1 MHLLCHSKCGGEG
14 VELAP
19 CAVEETEAIVGFHR
33 IVREEGLHR
42 VEPPP
47 LRSKFTQTV
56 VVPMVVYEIVI
67 EAAGL
72 G

>member
-1 MHLLCHSKCGGEG
+1 M
-14 VELAP
+14 
-19 CAVEETEAIVGFHR
+19 EETEAIVGFHR

-42 VEPPP
+42 VEHPP

-67 EAAGL
+67 EAAGV

>member
-1 MHLLCHSKCGGEG
+1 MCGKKAYTA
-14 VELAP
+14 LS
-19 CAVEETEAIVGFHR
+19 H
-33 IVREEGLHR
+33 
-42 VEPPP
+42 PP